1 MENFNSLSNLLS
13 LTIVGLEAD
22 GISAIGTGIQNALL
36 SGYTNHTNQ
45 LVYARALDNT
55 QDYGVFDRFAKKGNK
70 AWAFNYVTNGE
81 EHVGLFNL
89 TPVLYVLELTNQS
102 TADITLT
109 VEAMIN
115 ATK

>member
-70 AWAFNYVTNGE
+70 A
-81 EHVGLFNL
+81 
-89 TPVLYVLELTNQS
+89 
-102 TADITLT
+102 
-109 VEAMIN
+109 
-115 ATK
+115 